1 MNIKYKTFAEY
12 DDELTHACESTLG
25 MLLRA
30 FGTLA
35 PTLRLVGG
43 LVPRYLTPEAPP
55 DVPKHAGT
63 TDVDIV
69 LAIEVLAEKG
79 TYNKLSEQL
88 KANGFSRAVNQDGKA
103 SSWRWERKVD
113 ERNIVVEFLQ
123 HTDDPAKN
131 ARAESVVDEGVSA
144 MQILHAGVVH
154 ELYLERDVVIELPD
168 GNGKTKVTIR
178 YADSVAFILLKALA
192 FDDRKTNKDV
202 ADLIHVLR
210 YADQQIE
217 VLAERYA
224 QRIKEGRHL
233 DALEQ
238 GLQALERTFCDD
250 KDIDGFEK
258 EGPAQFCAFH
268 EIGEPGSDDRILE
281 QRNVSGLVTDFVT
294 LVRTHTN
301 A

>member
-1 MNIKYKTFAEY
+1 MNVKHKTFAEY
-12 DDELTHACESTLG
+12 DDELTHACESALG

-43 LVPRYLTPEAPP
+43 LVPRYLTPAAPP

-69 LAIEVLAEKG
+69 LAVEVLAEKG
-79 TYNKLSEQL
+79 KYNKLSEQL
-88 KANGFSRAVNQDGKA
+88 KANGFARVVNPNGNV

-113 ERNIVVEFLQ
+113 GHTIIVEFLQ

-154 ELYLERDVVIELPD
+154 EFYLEREVIVELPD
-168 GNGKTKVTIR
+168 GNGKTKVMIR
-178 YADSVAFILLKALA
+178 YADAVAFIMLKALA
-192 FDDRKTNKDV
+192 FDHRKTNKDA
-202 ADLIHVLR
+202 ADLIHVMRHADKIEPLAAVYASRMAAGQHAEALR
-210 YADQQIE
+210 
-217 VLAERYA
+217 
-224 QRIKEGRHL
+224 
-233 DALEQ
+233 Q
-238 GLQALERTFCDD
+238 GLQALERKFCDD
-250 KDIDGFEK
+250 QDIEGFEK

-268 EIGEPGSDDRILE
+268 EIGEPGSDARILE
-281 QRNVSGLVTDFVT
+281 QRNVSGLVTEFVA
-294 LVRTHTN
+294 LVRGRAKT
-301 A
+301 